1 MEYYFAPMEGITG
14 GEFRQVHHRHFFG
27 VDKYYMPFISPTREH
42 LFTQRERR
50 NIDPEVNRGIP
61 AVPQLL
67 TKSSRRLPLGGQQL
81 WERWDMRRST

>member
-14 GEFRQVHHRHFFG
+14 GEFRRVHHRHFFG

-50 NIDPEVNRGIP
+50 NIDPEVNRGCLLYTSGGL
-61 AVPQLL
+61 QLL
-67 TKSSRRLPLGGQQL
+67 FPSVGIDGGEGQRQG
-81 WERWDMRRST
+81 